1 MNSVVVQDLEESRE
15 PQLGLALMAG
25 SQGLKKKITH
35 PQIQKMGLALTGF
48 TRFVHPE
55 RLQVIGKSEMTYFH
69 TLNGEDRK
77 KVIEQICSID
87 LACLVVPRHL
97 EIRELLLEKAE
108 QKGIPL
114 FRTSLLS
121 TDFIDRVEKILEEK
135 LAPTTTIHGVLMDV
149 FGAGL
154 PLL

>member
-15 PQLGLALMAG
+15 PQLGLTLMAG

-48 TRFVHPE
+48 TRFVHAE
-55 RLQVIGKSEMTYFH
+55 RLQIIGNTEMTYFC
-69 TLNGEDRK
+69 TLKGEDQK

-87 LACLVVPRHL
+87 LACVVVTHHL
-97 EIRELLLEKAE
+97 DIPELLLEKAE

-114 FRTSLLS
+114 FRTSLL
-121 TDFIDRVEKILEEK
+121 
-135 LAPTTTIHGVLMDV
+135 
-149 FGAGL
+149 
-154 PLL
+154 